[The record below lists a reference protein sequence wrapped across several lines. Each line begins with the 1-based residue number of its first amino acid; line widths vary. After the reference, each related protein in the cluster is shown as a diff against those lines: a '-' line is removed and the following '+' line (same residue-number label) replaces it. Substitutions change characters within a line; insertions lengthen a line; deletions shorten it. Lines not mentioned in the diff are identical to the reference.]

1 MKITK
6 MIAVAAI
13 AGAATTAS
21 AGNPTMSAGD
31 DSIVIIPA
39 ETMAAGSSLG
49 SLGGAAPALIGLLVL
64 GAVAAGSGS

>member
-21 AGNPTMSAGD
+21 AGNPTMSVGD
-31 DSIVIIPA
+31 DDIVIIPA
-39 ETMAAGSSLG
+39 APAAGSSLG

-64 GAVAAGSGS
+64 GAIAAGSGS